1 MAPMLAKLLPTEV
14 PPYFWMTQGTLS
26 SDELDSRGSGDGAVG
41 VEPSEPVENGI
52 IPVCDVFLNY
62 STKQGECVFELQEKM
77 TMYTTII

>member
-41 VEPSEPVENGI
+41 VEPSEPVENGMVTI
-52 IPVCDVFLNY
+52 RDVCLTY
-62 STKQGECVFELQEKM
+62 STKEEKVQCV
-77 TMYTTII
+77 